1 MNEASY
7 ASLSFMDPY
16 KPSSGLG
23 HILPVYSLGRR
34 IHEHCAD
41 VLCIV
46 IDWLL
51 LPARCVR
58 RVIRVIQSGARV
70 WLGVSEGSD
79 CVNECCDKS
88 R

>member
-41 VLCIV
+41 VLMY
-46 IDWLL
+46 
-51 LPARCVR
+51 
-58 RVIRVIQSGARV
+58 
-70 WLGVSEGSD
+70 SD
-79 CVNECCDKS
+79 RLVTAPS
-88 R
+88 